1 MGFNE
6 IRIKIPP
13 KALPNGSTGYIE
25 IGICVRVYYITSR
38 KYYKFKKNYQPIF
51 SILWLCLQE
60 ENIHLKKPITV
71 TLPRILPDLSKE
83 EPTSCGV
90 RVAEANHD
98 YDMDTSME
106 KRLSTI

>member
-1 MGFNE
+1 M
-6 IRIKIPP
+6 
-13 KALPNGSTGYIE
+13 
-25 IGICVRVYYITSR
+25 
-38 KYYKFKKNYQPIF
+38 KNYQPIF
-51 SILWLCLQE
+51 PILWLCLQE

-71 TLPRILPDLSKE
+71 TPPCILPDLSKE

-106 KRLSTI
+106 KHLSIL